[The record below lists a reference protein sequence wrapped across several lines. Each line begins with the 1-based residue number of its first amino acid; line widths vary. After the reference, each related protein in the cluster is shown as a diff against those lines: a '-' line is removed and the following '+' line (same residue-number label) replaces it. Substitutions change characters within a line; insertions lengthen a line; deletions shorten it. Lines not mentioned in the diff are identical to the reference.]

1 MTKKLVCSASV
12 CTYGSEFKYGM
23 IPDQLGHQIIQGL
36 LCTADATKKLL
47 VKPSPT
53 SSIVYDLTE
62 TKAIFFTDSDCGE
75 PAIIR
80 CEIPQITSA
89 QGFMATT
96 NCKTDRDCSFYGAV
110 CHQHL
115 CGS

>member
-1 MTKKLVCSASV
+1 VTVTTKLVCGASV

-36 LCTADATKKLL
+36 LCMADATKKLL
-47 VKPSPT
+47 VEPSPT

-62 TKAIFFTDSDCGE
+62 TKAKCFTDSDCGD

-80 CEIPQITSA
+80 CEIPQIASA
-89 QGFMATT
+89 QGFMATI
-96 NCKTDRDCSFYGAV
+96 NCTTDRD
-110 CHQHL
+110 
-115 CGS
+115 